1 MSHAVSILIKA
12 KGVKIFVP
20 IPKVV
25 KIGDALESVSPYLFL
40 TNSLLSN
47 SSEESHA
54 APTSTNKWPKILPNL
69 ILAGKLTST

>member
-1 MSHAVSILIKA
+1 M
-12 KGVKIFVP
+12 KIFVP

-25 KIGDALESVSPYLFL
+25 RIGDALGSVRPYLLL

-47 SSEESHA
+47 SSDESQA
-54 APTSTNKWPKILPNL
+54 APISKNKCPNIFPNL

>member
-1 MSHAVSILIKA
+1 
-12 KGVKIFVP
+12 VKIFVP

-25 KIGDALESVSPYLFL
+25 KIGDASGSDNPYLFL

-47 SSEESHA
+47 SSEESQA
-54 APTSTNKWPKILPNL
+54 APTSKNKCPKIFPNL